1 MQIGDMPRDR
11 GPEGAAS
18 TLVLRLTSHV
28 CRRYRKN
35 PRNIKVRFVANQ
47 QSPKETRL
55 WFYQEREICL
65 HHFRYPAGRLDCL
78 PHTHDE
84 YNIIFCLNGG
94 FEFRVRDAREM
105 LEPGDVL
112 VVNPGE
118 VHYGKYGQGS
128 SESRGLTLHLTE
140 GQMKEIM
147 QRMRLPIDV
156 DRSSVLF
163 FGKAHDFS
171 LLALSEEL
179 LDELDGQQSGYEM
192 VAQALILELIV
203 HLLRH
208 CLRPTI
214 QAPRRT
220 LPHQL
225 PSWQMVRALE
235 YMNSNGK
242 SSFSLLKLCSNVGTS
257 ATRFINLF
265 KNSVPNGMSPH
276 AFYNQLIVDKAK
288 RLLQQPGLSVKEIS
302 YELGFQNE
310 SHFCKVF
317 RSCTGMTPSIYR
329 VSDSKASRDALTAQ
343 SL

>member
-1 MQIGDMPRDR
+1 MF
-11 GPEGAAS
+11 AAD
-18 TLVLRLTSHV
+18 H
-28 CRRYRKN
+28 
-35 PRNIKVRFVANQ
+35 PGQ
-47 QSPKETRL
+47 KEPQL
-55 WFYQEREICL
+55 WFDQEREICL

-84 YNIIFCLNGG
+84 YNIILCLNGG
-94 FEFRVRDAREM
+94 FEFSLRDARET

-118 VHYGKYGQGS
+118 VHHGKYGQGS
-128 SESRGLTLHLTE
+128 SESRGLTLQVPE
-140 GQMKEIM
+140 RQMKEIM

-156 DRSSVLF
+156 DRSSVRF
-163 FGKAHDFS
+163 FGRIYDFS

-179 LDELDGQQSGYEM
+179 LDEIERHPSGYEM
-192 VAQALILELIV
+192 VAQALILKLIV

-214 QAPRRT
+214 EAPAT
-220 LPHQL
+220 VLPRQL

-235 YMNSNGK
+235 YMNANGK

-276 AFYNQLIVDKAK
+276 AFYNQLIIKKAK
-288 RLLQQPGLSVKEIS
+288 RLLGEPGFSVKEVS
-302 YELGFQNE
+302 YQLGFQNE

-317 RSCTGMTPSIYR
+317 RNCTGMTPSVYR
-329 VSDSKASRDALTAQ
+329 VSEPKITGDPSTAHIR
-343 SL
+343 

>member
-1 MQIGDMPRDR
+1 MMMF
-11 GPEGAAS
+11 AAD
-18 TLVLRLTSHV
+18 H
-28 CRRYRKN
+28 
-35 PRNIKVRFVANQ
+35 PAQ
-47 QSPKETRL
+47 KEPRL
-55 WFYQEREICL
+55 WFDQEREICL
-65 HHFRYPAGRLDCL
+65 HHFRYPAGRLDSL

-94 FEFRVRDAREM
+94 FEFSLRDARET

-112 VVNPGE
+112 VVNPGDL
-118 VHYGKYGQGS
+118 HHGKYGQRA
-128 SESRGLTLHLTE
+128 SESRGLTLQVPE
-140 GQMKEIM
+140 WRMKEIM

-163 FGKAHDFS
+163 FGKIRDFS
-171 LLALSEEL
+171 LLTLSEEL
-179 LDELDGQQSGYEM
+179 LDELERHQSGYEM

-208 CLRPTI
+208 CLHPTI
-214 QAPRRT
+214 EAPARV
-220 LPHQL
+220 LPRQL

-235 YMNSNGK
+235 YMNANGK

-288 RLLQQPGLSVKEIS
+288 RLLGEADFSVKEIS
-302 YELGFQNE
+302 YQLGFQNE

-317 RSCTGMTPSIYR
+317 RSCTGTTPSIYR
-329 VSDSKASRDALTAQ
+329 LSASKATRDISAPHVL
-343 SL
+343 